1 MIDLYGL
8 GSSGIPLEYSAELRR
23 LQQQQMVAQ
32 GLLQQSQDPIQTNQ
46 MAGGLVVPV
55 SPFQGLGKVAQA
67 YVAARMMQGGNDG
80 YRAMGEKYTA
90 DQNAAIEK
98 VKSALAPRTLPDA
111 SAGPPATMPRTI
123 DEQRQGLVD
132 AYMSQFPAVRNFAT
146 QRGNE
151 LNQQENREDNQVF
164 KAQEAQLNRE
174 QRQHERELAVEERK
188 RQEVIAET
196 VRQQQFQQQKEL
208 KQMIAS
214 GAGQSPYFQPVQT
227 NQGVMSFNARTGR
240 MEPVNVNGAPV
251 VGAQFDPALQGN
263 LAGAKAGGKELGEA
277 GAKAKLDLPGAIDKA
292 ALASQ
297 QIDELLSH
305 PGFSST
311 VGATLRPGARLVD
324 GTPEADFTKRLDQ
337 LKGGAFLQAFES
349 LKGGGQITEA
359 EGKKATEAISR
370 MDKAQSEKEFV
381 NAAREFQ
388 GFINKGVE
396 RARVKAGG
404 APSAQP
410 KGPSIDDLLNKY
422 K

>member
-1 MIDLYGL
+1 
-8 GSSGIPLEYSAELRR
+8 
-23 LQQQQMVAQ
+23 
-32 GLLQQSQDPIQTNQ
+32 

>member
-1 MIDLYGL
+1 
-8 GSSGIPLEYSAELRR
+8 
-23 LQQQQMVAQ
+23 LQQQQMIAQ
-32 GLLQQSQDPIQTNQ
+32 SLMQQGQEQEPNNQ
-46 MAGGLVVPV
+46 MAGGYVVHN
-55 SPFQGLGKVAQA
+55 SPFGGLNKVLQS
-67 YVAARMMQGGNDG
+67 YLGTKMMMQGNDA
-80 YRAMGEKYTA
+80 YKAMGEKYTA
-90 DQNAAIEK
+90 DQNAAIDK
-98 VKSALAPRTLPDA
+98 VKSALAPA
-111 SAGPPATMPRTI
+111 PAIPIPLANANGVEGQMVERSMPEKRAAI
-123 DEQRQGLVD
+123 QEAML
-132 AYMSQFPAVRNFAT
+132 SQFPNVRSAAT
-146 QRGNE
+146 AMNSNLQAD
-151 LNQQENREDNQVF
+151 QTREDNQSF
-164 KAQEAQLNRE
+164 RTQEAQLNRE

-188 RQEVIAET
+188 RQEVIAEQ

-277 GAKAKLDLPGAIDKA
+277 GAKAKLDLPGAVDKA

-311 VGATLRPGARLVD
+311 VGATLKPGARFID

-396 RARVKAGG
+396 RAKIKAGG
-404 APSAQP
+404 VPASQP